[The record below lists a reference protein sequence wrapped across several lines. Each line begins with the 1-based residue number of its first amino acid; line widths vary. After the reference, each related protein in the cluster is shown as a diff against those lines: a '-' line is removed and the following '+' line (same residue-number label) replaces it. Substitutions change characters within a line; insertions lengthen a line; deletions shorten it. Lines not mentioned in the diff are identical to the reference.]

1 MAVCAGGHG
10 QMVRLC
16 QLVIAAAVHS
26 LFQPAQ
32 QEGGDQRHGEVPG
45 HLHHG
50 GGEVQVAGA
59 HRRPVGGEE
68 IGEADDEHDGR
79 ILHIDDEVVAD
90 LGQDIPDGLRQ
101 DHMQH
106 GLHMGHADG
115 LGALGLAGVDGDN
128 AAPDGLGHVG
138 AGVDGHH
145 QNGGH
150 PDAVKPHGVV
160 RKIGQAVIEE
170 HRLQHHGGTPEDLH
184 VDPDHCPDQRQKEPL
199 DGRGVLAVGNGVQ
212 NAADESDQAADG
224 GGHQCQNQGIADAGQ
239 IVGHAVVRPELG
251 NVGCQLEQFLHGGRL
266 PSVKS

>member
-10 QMVRLC
+10 QRICLC
-16 QLVIAAAVHS
+16 QFIIAVAVHP
-26 LFQPAQ
+26 LFDPVQD
-32 QEGGDQRHGEVPG
+32 EGSDQCHRQVAN
-45 HLHHG
+45 HLDG
-50 GGEVQVAGA
+50 GGGKIE
-59 HRRPVGGEE
+59 VGGTHRTPMGGKELRE
-68 IGEADDEHDGR
+68 GDDEHDGGV
-79 ILHIDDEVVAD
+79 LDVDDQVIAD
-90 LGQDIPDGLRQ
+90 LRHDVAQGLRQ
-101 DHMQH
+101 DDAGH
-106 GLHMGHADG
+106 GLHMRHADG
-115 LGALGLAGVDGDN
+115 FGALGLAGVDGDN

-199 DGRGVLAVGNGVQ
+199 DGRVVLAVGNGVQ